1 MSDSTSAGNAYAEA
15 GVSIEAAD
23 KAIELMKVWVEKAK
37 RPEMIG
43 GLGGFAGLFDAS
55 ALTRYKRPLLATS
68 TDGVGTKVAI
78 AQAMDVHDTIGYD
91 LVGMVVD
98 ALVINE
104 TSFFRDVHPFVGL
117 KDHVL
122 PDLIER
128 RRRDRMLTIWCA
140 AASSGQEPY
149 TIAMILA
156 DQFPELAGWTV
167 RLLATDVS
175 STMVA
180 RGRRGIFSGVEVARG
195 LPPVLRQRHLA
206 PAGEGWQVSPALRR
220 AVQFEQH
227 NLAGSWDVI
236 PRCDIVFLRN
246 VLMYFDPA
254 VTRRVL
260 LQARGRLAED
270 GYLAL
275 GGAETTVGTDTP
287 FRRVTLGRS
296 AWYRPS

>member
-1 MSDSTSAGNAYAEA
+1 MTAPSPTPTTTRRALSATDVEVIRRVVHERTGITL
-15 GVSIEAAD
+15 GDD
-23 KAIELMKVWVEKAK
+23 KEYLITARL
-37 RPEMIG
+37 RPVVVAS
-43 GLGGFAGLFDAS
+43 GLGSLGELVDC
-55 ALTRYKRPLLATS
+55 LRTDRPPA
-68 TDGVGTKVAI
+68 
-78 AQAMDVHDTIGYD
+78 

-156 DQFPELAGWTV
+156 DQFPELAGWTI

-180 RGRRGIFSGVEVARG
+180 RGRRGRFTGVEVARG

-206 PAGEGWQVSPALRR
+206 PAGDEWQVSPALRR

-246 VLMYFDPA
+246 VLIYFDPA
-254 VTRRVL
+254 VTRGVL
-260 LQARGRLAED
+260 LKARGRLAED

>member
-1 MSDSTSAGNAYAEA
+1 MIRRVVHERTGITLGD
-15 GVSIEAAD
+15 D
-23 KAIELMKVWVEKAK
+23 KEYLITARL
-37 RPEMIG
+37 RPVVVAS
-43 GLGGFAGLFDAS
+43 GLGSMGELVARL
-55 ALTRYKRPLLATS
+55 R
-68 TDGVGTKVAI
+68 TDPPPA
-78 AQAMDVHDTIGYD
+78 

-246 VLMYFDPA
+246 VLIYFDPA

>member
-1 MSDSTSAGNAYAEA
+1 MHERTGITLGD
-15 GVSIEAAD
+15 D
-23 KAIELMKVWVEKAK
+23 KEYLITARL
-37 RPEMIG
+37 RPVVVAS
-43 GLGGFAGLFDAS
+43 GLGSLGELVAS
-55 ALTRYKRPLLATS
+55 LR
-68 TDGVGTKVAI
+68 TDPPPA
-78 AQAMDVHDTIGYD
+78 

-156 DQFPELAGWTV
+156 DQFPELAGWTI

-180 RGRRGIFSGVEVARG
+180 RGRRGRFTGVEVARG

-206 PAGEGWQVSPALRR
+206 PAGDEWQVSPALRR

-227 NLAGSWDVI
+227 NLAGPWDVI

-246 VLMYFDPA
+246 VLIYFDPA

-260 LQARGRLAED
+260 LKARGRLAED

>member
-1 MSDSTSAGNAYAEA
+1 MTAPSPTRTARRALSATDVEA
-15 GVSIEAAD
+15 IRRVVHERTGITLGDD
-23 KAIELMKVWVEKAK
+23 KEYLITARL
-37 RPEMIG
+37 RPVVVAS
-43 GLGGFAGLFDAS
+43 GLGSLGELVDR
-55 ALTRYKRPLLATS
+55 LRTDRPPA
-68 TDGVGTKVAI
+68 
-78 AQAMDVHDTIGYD
+78 

-156 DQFPELAGWTV
+156 DQFPELAGWTI

-180 RGRRGIFSGVEVARG
+180 RGRRGRFTGVEVARG
-195 LPPVLRQRHLA
+195 LPPVLRRRHLA
-206 PAGEGWQVSPALRR
+206 PAGDEWQVSPALRR

-227 NLAGSWDVI
+227 NLAGPWDVI

-246 VLMYFDPA
+246 VLIYFDPA

-260 LQARGRLAED
+260 LKARGRLAED

>member
-1 MSDSTSAGNAYAEA
+1 MTAPSPTPTARRALSTTDVEVIRRVVHERTGITL
-15 GVSIEAAD
+15 GDD
-23 KAIELMKVWVEKAK
+23 KEYLITARL
-37 RPEMIG
+37 RPVVVAS
-43 GLGGFAGLFDAS
+43 GLGSMGELVARL
-55 ALTRYKRPLLATS
+55 R
-68 TDGVGTKVAI
+68 TDPPPA
-78 AQAMDVHDTIGYD
+78 

-227 NLAGSWDVI
+227 TLAGSWDVI

-246 VLMYFDPA
+246 VLIYFDPA

>member
-1 MSDSTSAGNAYAEA
+1 MTAPSPTPTTTRRALSATDVEVIRRVVHERTGITL
-15 GVSIEAAD
+15 GDD
-23 KAIELMKVWVEKAK
+23 KEYLITARL
-37 RPEMIG
+37 RPVVVAS
-43 GLGGFAGLFDAS
+43 GLGSLGELVARLRTDPPS
-55 ALTRYKRPLLATS
+55 A
-68 TDGVGTKVAI
+68 
-78 AQAMDVHDTIGYD
+78 

-156 DQFPELAGWTV
+156 DQFPELAGWTI

-180 RGRRGIFSGVEVARG
+180 RGRRGRFTGVEVARG

-206 PAGEGWQVSPALRR
+206 PAGDEWQVSPALRR

-246 VLMYFDPA
+246 VLIYFDPA

-260 LQARGRLAED
+260 LKARGRLAED

>member
-1 MSDSTSAGNAYAEA
+1 MTAPSPTRTARRALSATDVEA
-15 GVSIEAAD
+15 IRRVVHERTGITLGDD
-23 KAIELMKVWVEKAK
+23 KEYLITARL
-37 RPEMIG
+37 RPVVVAS
-43 GLGGFAGLFDAS
+43 GLGSLGELVDR
-55 ALTRYKRPLLATS
+55 LRTDRPPA
-68 TDGVGTKVAI
+68 
-78 AQAMDVHDTIGYD
+78 

-156 DQFPELAGWTV
+156 DQFPELAGWTI

-180 RGRRGIFSGVEVARG
+180 RGRRGRFTGVEVARG
-195 LPPVLRQRHLA
+195 LPPVLRRRHLA
-206 PAGEGWQVSPALRR
+206 PAGDEWQVSPALRR

-227 NLAGSWDVI
+227 NLAGPWDVI

-246 VLMYFDPA
+246 VLIYCDPA

-260 LQARGRLAED
+260 LKARGRLAED

>member
-1 MSDSTSAGNAYAEA
+1 MTAPSPTPTTTRRALSATDVEVIRRVVHERTGITL
-15 GVSIEAAD
+15 GDD
-23 KAIELMKVWVEKAK
+23 KEYLITARL
-37 RPEMIG
+37 RPVVVAS
-43 GLGGFAGLFDAS
+43 GLGSLGELVDC
-55 ALTRYKRPLLATS
+55 LRTDRPPA
-68 TDGVGTKVAI
+68 
-78 AQAMDVHDTIGYD
+78 

-149 TIAMILA
+149 TIAMILV
-156 DQFPELAGWTV
+156 DQFPELAGWTI

-175 STMVA
+175 SAMVA
-180 RGRRGIFSGVEVARG
+180 RGRRGLFSGVEVARG

-206 PAGEGWQVSPALRR
+206 PAGDEWQVSPALRR

-246 VLMYFDPA
+246 VLIYFDPA
-254 VTRRVL
+254 VTRGVL
-260 LQARGRLAED
+260 LKARGRLAED

>member
-1 MSDSTSAGNAYAEA
+1 MTAPSPTPTARRALSTTDVEVIRRVVHERTGITL
-15 GVSIEAAD
+15 GDD
-23 KAIELMKVWVEKAK
+23 KEYLITARL
-37 RPEMIG
+37 RPVVV
-43 GLGGFAGLFDAS
+43 AS
-55 ALTRYKRPLLATS
+55 
-68 TDGVGTKVAI
+68 GVGSLGDLVARLRTDPPP
-78 AQAMDVHDTIGYD
+78 A

-246 VLMYFDPA
+246 VLIYFDPA

>member
-1 MSDSTSAGNAYAEA
+1 MTAPSPTPTARRALSTTDVEVIRRVVHERTGITL
-15 GVSIEAAD
+15 GDD
-23 KAIELMKVWVEKAK
+23 KEYLITARL
-37 RPEMIG
+37 RPVVVAS
-43 GLGGFAGLFDAS
+43 GLGSMGELVARL
-55 ALTRYKRPLLATS
+55 R
-68 TDGVGTKVAI
+68 TDPPPA
-78 AQAMDVHDTIGYD
+78 

-246 VLMYFDPA
+246 VLIYFDPA

>member
-1 MSDSTSAGNAYAEA
+1 MTAPSPTPPTTTRRALSATDAEVIRRVVHERT
-15 GVSIEAAD
+15 GITLGDD
-23 KAIELMKVWVEKAK
+23 KEYLITARLRPVVVASEL
-37 RPEMIG
+37 G
-43 GLGGFAGLFDAS
+43 SLGELVAS
-55 ALTRYKRPLLATS
+55 LR
-68 TDGVGTKVAI
+68 TDPPPA
-78 AQAMDVHDTIGYD
+78 

-156 DQFPELAGWTV
+156 DQFPELAGWTI

-180 RGRRGIFSGVEVARG
+180 RGRRGRFTGVEVARG

-206 PAGEGWQVSPALRR
+206 PAGDEWQVSPALRR

-227 NLAGSWDVI
+227 NLAGPWDVI

-246 VLMYFDPA
+246 VLIYFDPA

-260 LQARGRLAED
+260 LKARGRLAED

>member
-1 MSDSTSAGNAYAEA
+1 MTAPSPTRTARRALSATDVEA
-15 GVSIEAAD
+15 IRRVVHERTGITLGDD
-23 KAIELMKVWVEKAK
+23 KEYLITARL
-37 RPEMIG
+37 RPVVVAS
-43 GLGGFAGLFDAS
+43 GLGSLGELVDR
-55 ALTRYKRPLLATS
+55 LRTDRPPAR
-68 TDGVGTKVAI
+68 
-78 AQAMDVHDTIGYD
+78 
-91 LVGMVVD
+91 VGMVVD

-156 DQFPELAGWTV
+156 DQFPELAGWTI

-180 RGRRGIFSGVEVARG
+180 RGRRGRFTGVEVARG
-195 LPPVLRQRHLA
+195 LPPVLRRRHLA
-206 PAGEGWQVSPALRR
+206 PAGDEWQVSPALRR

-227 NLAGSWDVI
+227 NLAGPWDVI

-246 VLMYFDPA
+246 VLIYFDPA

-260 LQARGRLAED
+260 LKARGRLAED

>member
-1 MSDSTSAGNAYAEA
+1 MTAPSPTPTARRALSTTDVEVIRRVVHERTGITL
-15 GVSIEAAD
+15 GDD
-23 KAIELMKVWVEKAK
+23 KEYLITARL
-37 RPEMIG
+37 RPVVV
-43 GLGGFAGLFDAS
+43 AS
-55 ALTRYKRPLLATS
+55 
-68 TDGVGTKVAI
+68 GVGSLGDLVARLRTDPPP
-78 AQAMDVHDTIGYD
+78 A

>member
-1 MSDSTSAGNAYAEA
+1 MTAPSPTPTTTRRALSATDVEVIRRVVHERTGITL
-15 GVSIEAAD
+15 GDD
-23 KAIELMKVWVEKAK
+23 KEYLITARL
-37 RPEMIG
+37 RPVVVAS
-43 GLGGFAGLFDAS
+43 GLGSLGELVAS
-55 ALTRYKRPLLATS
+55 LR
-68 TDGVGTKVAI
+68 TDPPPA
-78 AQAMDVHDTIGYD
+78 

-156 DQFPELAGWTV
+156 DQFPELAGWTI

-180 RGRRGIFSGVEVARG
+180 RGRRGRFTGVEVARG

-206 PAGEGWQVSPALRR
+206 PAGDEWQVSPALRR

-227 NLAGSWDVI
+227 NLAGPWDVI

-246 VLMYFDPA
+246 VLIYFDPA

-260 LQARGRLAED
+260 LKARGRLAED

>member
-1 MSDSTSAGNAYAEA
+1 MTAPSPTPTARRALSTTDVEVIRRVVHERTGITL
-15 GVSIEAAD
+15 GDD
-23 KAIELMKVWVEKAK
+23 KEYLITARL
-37 RPEMIG
+37 RP
-43 GLGGFAGLFDAS
+43 AVVAS
-55 ALTRYKRPLLATS
+55 
-68 TDGVGTKVAI
+68 GVGSLGDLVARLRTDPPP
-78 AQAMDVHDTIGYD
+78 A

-122 PDLIER
+122 PGLIER

-246 VLMYFDPA
+246 VLIYFDPA

>member
-1 MSDSTSAGNAYAEA
+1 MTAPSPTPTARRALSTTDVEVIRRVVHERTGITL
-15 GVSIEAAD
+15 GDD
-23 KAIELMKVWVEKAK
+23 KEYLITARL
-37 RPEMIG
+37 RPVVV
-43 GLGGFAGLFDAS
+43 AS
-55 ALTRYKRPLLATS
+55 
-68 TDGVGTKVAI
+68 GVGSLGDLVARLRTDPPP
-78 AQAMDVHDTIGYD
+78 A

-227 NLAGSWDVI
+227 NLAGPWDVI

-246 VLMYFDPA
+246 VLIYFDPA

-260 LQARGRLAED
+260 LKARGRLAED